1 MYIHIPMYMRLE
13 SIRVWTS
20 ARGNKI
26 SFNMDRAK
34 FTHTLYMYTS
44 GIKTIIP
51 WQMPCGSG
59 KSDISVI
66 CTSIVAHIWS
76 IYGYPTAWLCI
87 QAIPRRYRGDTQTHI
102 WDGTHV
108 RITSNDAIPLGII
121 ILHESRL
128 HHRVEVPNT
137 VHWIIFF
144 EIKEIF
150 EVNGLIHVHNCL

>member
-1 MYIHIPMYMRLE
+1 MHVHRRTHLKHIRLPH
-13 SIRVWTS
+13 
-20 ARGNKI
+20 G
-26 SFNMDRAK
+26 
-34 FTHTLYMYTS
+34 
-44 GIKTIIP
+44 
-51 WQMPCGSG
+51 
-59 KSDISVI
+59 
-66 CTSIVAHIWS
+66 VAVH
-76 IYGYPTAWLCI
+76 P
-87 QAIPRRYRGDTQTHI
+87 GDTQTHI